1 MHKEPLSYKEDSI
14 IFDNYCLEGGTK
26 LDERVIRTDL
36 DPGFIE
42 GRQYGRGKSGG
53 QVRDEYR
60 EEYDEGRGGLGR
72 AIQAER
78 LKEEEEYGKG
88 R

>member
-1 MHKEPLSYKEDSI
+1 LGARS
-14 IFDNYCLEGGTK
+14 FQ
-26 LDERVIRTDL
+26 
-36 DPGFIE
+36 E

>member
-1 MHKEPLSYKEDSI
+1 MGMYAVFAFGDR
-14 IFDNYCLEGGTK
+14 CLRR
-26 LDERVIRTDL
+26 L
-36 DPGFIE
+36 
-42 GRQYGRGKSGG
+42 GRRGKSGG

-60 EEYDEGRGGLGR
+60 EEFDPGRGGYGR
-72 AIQAER
+72 AVEMER